1 MSRKPEPIRLR
12 RSAVPGKVPTPDQ
25 IEYGE
30 IAVNTHDG
38 KIFLKRNKDAL
49 EQIME
54 FVGKVP
60 IENVIFVQKAG
71 LDTNDGN
78 SWDSAYATFE
88 KALEKAATRNGAI
101 TLIDVGPGTYI
112 TRGHLDMPDNTLIR
126 CVHRSVFIRPEAGY
140 EERNVFRMGS
150 GCFIEGPEFEGWRID
165 DLDNPT
171 EGFAAS
177 FRPGAVIT
185 RAPYVHKIGM
195 RSIPTWTTVA
205 PPLDRANG
213 NPLVGKGGGV
223 VLADGLV
230 CSPYSV
236 YPNIMTWG
244 ATPVSQNGIGYVAKN
259 GGLVNAVNAIS
270 IWAHKHFYAIDGGQI
285 ILSSC
290 ATQFGDYTLVSKGV
304 RRIVVP
310 NKSGTQLTIKT
321 AAAASVAAEKINIGN
336 SLWADLVSKNSV
348 IGWTSTDEQYT
359 KTDTANLVQCISW
372 VLQTADEKPMIDF
385 TKGLFDTQGN
395 SVIDTAKLP
404 IFIYSFGYI
413 RDQIVLLNNMDASA
427 IGIVEDLISTLI
439 ANILNPTRVSLP
451 STITAISHTWTAIM
465 AGVAL
470 TKIPPA
476 QNFNSI
482 QESILELDQ
491 GIVIASGQDD
501 QGSALFIGG
510 MEINADTGELS
521 GPPFEQSVNRIAT
534 RTSIARSF

>member
-205 PPLDRANG
+205 PPLDRENG

-310 NKSGTQLTIKT
+310 NKSGAQLTIKT

-336 SLWADLVSKNSV
+336 SLWTDLISKNSV
-348 IGWTSTDEQYT
+348 IGWTLTDEQYT
-359 KTDTANLVQCISW
+359 KTDTANLIQCISW

-404 IFIYSFGYI
+404 IFIYSFQYI
-413 RDQIVLLNNMDASA
+413 RDQLILLDHMDTIS
-427 IGIVEDLISTLI
+427 IGIVEDLINTLI
-439 ANILNPTRVSLP
+439 DNILNPTTVSLP

>member
-1 MSRKPEPIRLR
+1 MSRQPGPITLR
-12 RSAVPGKVPTPDQ
+12 RSAIPGKVPTIDQ
-25 IEYGE
+25 LEYGE
-30 IAVNTHDG
+30 IAINTHDG

-54 FVGKVP
+54 FVGKVS
-60 IENVIFVQKAG
+60 IENVIFIQKAG
-71 LDTNDGN
+71 LDTNEGT

-88 KALEKAATRNGAI
+88 KALEEAATRNGEV
-101 TLIDVGPGTYI
+101 TLIDVGPGIYF

-126 CVHRSVFIRPEAGY
+126 CVHRSVFIRPEPGY

-150 GCFIEGPEFEGWRID
+150 GCFIEGPEFEGWRIND
-165 DLDNPT
+165 MDNPT

-195 RSIPTWTTVA
+195 RRIPTWTTVA
-205 PPLDRANG
+205 PPLDREHG

-236 YPNIMTWG
+236 FPNIMTWG

-290 ATQFGDYTLVSKGV
+290 ATQFGDYTMVSKGV
-304 RRIVVP
+304 RKILVP
-310 NKSGTQLTIKT
+310 NKVGVTLVANPSDAAIVQGLKTTI
-321 AAAASVAAEKINIGN
+321 ANA
-336 SLWADLVSKNSV
+336 LWDDLVDNHLV
-348 IGWTSTDEQYT
+348 NGWTSLDEEYT
-359 KTDTANLVQCISW
+359 KTDTENLVQCISW
-372 VLQTADEKPMIDF
+372 VLQSANEKPMLDF
-385 TKGLFDTQGN
+385 AKGLFDTQAN
-395 SVIDTAKLP
+395 SVIDNDKLST
-404 IFIYSFGYI
+404 FLYSFEYI
-413 RDQIVLLNNMDASA
+413 KDRILLSGIDANSTIIVANL
-427 IGIVEDLISTLI
+427 IVTLISTI
-439 ANILNPTRVSLP
+439 QSPIKVSLP
-451 STITAISHTWTAIM
+451 STITAIGHTWTAIM

-476 QNFNSI
+476 QNYNSI